1 MLQPNQDLQMQ
12 GKVSGADWGVI
23 YPKQK
28 LNYGDFTERLW
39 AYLTI
44 QQLLEKRWVHL
55 SLCRSLTQKNCLYP
69 VFYFLS
75 CSDVGTLQEQE
86 AIRSR
91 ARNMSLQYS
100 FVTPLS
106 SMVVTKPETKEGAN
120 RFLVADKLT
129 EGKGDIIS

>member
-55 SLCRSLTQKNCLYP
+55 SLCRSLNETVTHSKKLLISCLLFSILQRRGHAAGAGGHTKQGSEH
-69 VFYFLS
+69 VF
-75 CSDVGTLQEQE
+75 
-86 AIRSR
+86 AIQLCN
-91 ARNMSLQYS
+91 AAQLHGGHQ
-100 FVTPLS
+100 
-106 SMVVTKPETKEGAN
+106 A
-120 RFLVADKLT
+120 
-129 EGKGDIIS
+129 